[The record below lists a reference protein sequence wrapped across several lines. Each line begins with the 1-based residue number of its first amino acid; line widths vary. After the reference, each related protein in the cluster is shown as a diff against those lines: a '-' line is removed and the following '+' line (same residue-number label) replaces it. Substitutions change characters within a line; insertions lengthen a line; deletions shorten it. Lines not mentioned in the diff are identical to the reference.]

1 MWKGVFSG
9 VVLTLAVIVLGGYI
23 LIKSGFI
30 PANADMKPGSLELWI
45 AKTSLDA
52 TLKGDAPQGPNP
64 VTLTDQNLTRGVQLF
79 AENCAVCHGSA
90 KGSDAPSPIAKGEYP
105 PPPQLATDGVEDDP
119 EGYSFWKIKHGIRLT
134 GMPSFGYSLSDQ
146 DIWTLALFL
155 KHMDKLPPK
164 PEKLWQQVRNW
175 PVISSQDG
183 VPQK

>member
-9 VVLTLAVIVLGGYI
+9 VVLTLAVIVVGGYL

-30 PANADMKPGSLELWI
+30 PANADMKPGFFELWI
-45 AKTSLDA
+45 AKNSLDA
-52 TLKGDAPQGPNP
+52 TLKKDAPSGPNP
-64 VTLTDQNLTRGVQLF
+64 VTLNDQNLMRGVQLF

-90 KGSDAPSPIAKGEYP
+90 KGADAPSPIAKGEYP

-119 EGYSFWKIKHGIRLT
+119 EGFSFWKIKHGIRLT
-134 GMPSFGYSLSDQ
+134 GMPSFGYTLNDQ

-155 KHMDKLPPK
+155 KHMDKLPPA

-175 PVISSQDG
+175 PVVPSPEG
-183 VPQK
+183 TPQK